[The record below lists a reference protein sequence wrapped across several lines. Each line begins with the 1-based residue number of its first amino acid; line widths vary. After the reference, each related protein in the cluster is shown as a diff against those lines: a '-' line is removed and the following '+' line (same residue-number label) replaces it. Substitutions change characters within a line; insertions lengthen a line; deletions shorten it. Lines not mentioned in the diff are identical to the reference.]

1 VTRRPGAG
9 GGAEPQDPPLAGV
22 RVLDL
27 TRYLAGP
34 FCTMLLADQGA
45 DVVKV
50 EALRGREFRPPG
62 AARDTYFFLS
72 SNRGKRS
79 LALDLANARG
89 RELLHSLLGRFD
101 VVVENFRPGVM
112 EALGLGHAELLER
125 FPRLVVCGISGFGAE
140 GPYRDRPGFDQVAQG
155 MSGFM
160 SLTGT
165 RESGPTRAGIAIADL
180 LAGIFAAQG
189 IALALLERERSG
201 SGQLVHTSLLEAMV
215 GVLSWGAGIYFE
227 SGAAPGPAGQHHP
240 LSSPYGRFRVGER
253 WLNIAAANDA
263 IWERLARA
271 LGRPGWLADPRF
283 ADVLARVRHRAELS
297 AEIEAALAGGSL
309 EHWVEM
315 LNAAGVPAGPVL
327 DVAEVFADPQVLAR
341 RMLVE
346 LPHPEVG
353 TFRTTGLPFK
363 LSRTPG
369 RIERR
374 PPLHGEHTDEVLLE
388 CGLAPAEVDALRRD
402 GVVGGAPSGRA

>member
-1 VTRRPGAG
+1 MPGGEGAGRAELAASPGA
-9 GGAEPQDPPLAGV
+9 PPLVGI

-34 FCTMLLADQGA
+34 FCSMLLADQGA

-50 EALRGREFRPPG
+50 EGPRGREFRPPG

-79 LALDLANARG
+79 LALDLRRAAG
-89 RELLHSLLGRFD
+89 RELLLRILPRFD
-101 VVVENFRPGVM
+101 AIVENFRPGVM
-112 EALGLGHAELLER
+112 EALGLGHAALLER
-125 FPRLVVCGISGFGAE
+125 FPRLVVCGISGFGAD
-140 GPYRDRPGFDQVAQG
+140 GPYRDRPGFDQIAQG

-180 LAGIFAAQG
+180 LAGIFAAHG
-189 IALALLERERSG
+189 ILLALLERERSG
-201 SGQLVHTSLLEAMV
+201 RGQLVHTSLLEAMV
-215 GVLSWGAGIYFE
+215 GVLSWGAGMYFE

-263 IWERLARA
+263 IWQRLCRA

-283 ADVLARVRHRAELS
+283 ADALARVRHRDELS
-297 AEIEAALAGGSL
+297 AEIEAALAGASV
-309 EHWVEM
+309 EHWALV

-346 LPHPEVG
+346 LPHPELG
-353 TFRTTGLPFK
+353 TFRTTGLPVK

-374 PPLHGEHTDEVLLE
+374 PPLHGEHSEEVLRE
-388 CGLAPAEVDALRRD
+388 CGLAPAEIDALRRD
-402 GVVGGAPSGRA
+402 GVIGLA

>member
-1 VTRRPGAG
+1 MV
-9 GGAEPQDPPLAGV
+9 LSGV

-34 FCTMLLADQGA
+34 FCTMLLSDHGA

-50 EALRGREFRPPG
+50 EPRRGREFRPPG
-62 AARDTYFFLS
+62 VATDNYFFLS
-72 SNRGKRS
+72 ANRGKRS
-79 LALDLANARG
+79 LTLDLGRPEG
-89 RELLHSLLGRFD
+89 RELLLRLLPHFD
-101 VVVENFRPGVM
+101 VLVENFRPGVM
-112 EALGLGHAELLER
+112 QALGLDPAVLALQH
-125 FPRLVVCGISGFGAE
+125 PRLVVCGISGFGAD
-140 GPYRDRPGFDQVAQG
+140 GPYRDRPGFDQIAQG

-165 RESGPTRAGIAIADL
+165 PESGPTRAGIAIGDL

-189 IALALLERERSG
+189 ILLALLERERSG
-201 SGQLVHTSLLEAMV
+201 RGQRVHTSLLEAMV
-215 GVLSWGAGIYFE
+215 GVLSWGAGMYFE
-227 SGAAPGPAGQHHP
+227 SGVAPGPSGQHHP

-271 LGRPGWLADPRF
+271 VGRPDWLADPRF
-283 ADVLARVRHRAELS
+283 ADVLARVRHRAELTR
-297 AEIEAALAGGSL
+297 ELEAALAGASV
-309 EHWVEM
+309 EHWVEL

-341 RMLVE
+341 EMLVE
-346 LPHPEVG
+346 LSHPELG
-353 TFRTTGLPFK
+353 RFFTTGIPVK
-363 LSRTPG
+363 LERTPG

-374 PPLHGEHTDEVLLE
+374 PPLHGEHSEEVLLE
-388 CGLAPAEVDALRRD
+388 CGVERAEVAALRRD
-402 GVVGGAPSGRA
+402 GII

>member
-1 VTRRPGAG
+1 M
-9 GGAEPQDPPLAGV
+9 

-34 FCTMLLADQGA
+34 FCTMLLADHGA

-50 EALRGREFRPPG
+50 EPLRGREFRPPG
-62 AARDTYFFLS
+62 ARRDTYFFLS

-79 LALDLANARG
+79 LTLDLGSPAG
-89 RELLHSLLGRFD
+89 RELLLRILPRFD
-101 VVVENFRPGVM
+101 ALVENFRPGVM
-112 EALGLGHAELLER
+112 EAMGLGHASLVAR
-125 FPRLVVCGISGFGAE
+125 FPRLVVCGISGFGAD

-155 MSGFM
+155 LSGFM

-189 IALALLERERSG
+189 ILLALLERERNG
-201 SGQLVHTSLLEAMV
+201 RGQVVHTSLLEAMV
-215 GVLSWGAGIYFE
+215 GVLSWGAGMYFE

-253 WLNIAAANDA
+253 WLNIAAGSDA

-271 LGRPGWLADPRF
+271 LGHPEWLADPRF
-283 ADVLARVRHRAELS
+283 ADGLARIRHREELG
-297 AEIEAALAGGSL
+297 AEIEAALAGGSV
-309 EHWVEM
+309 ERWVGT

-341 RMLVE
+341 GMRVE
-346 LPHPEVG
+346 LPHPELG
-353 TFRTTGLPFK
+353 TFRTTGLPVK

-388 CGLAPAEVDALRRD
+388 CGLARPEIDALRRD
-402 GVVGGAPSGRA
+402 GVIGPAR

>member
-1 VTRRPGAG
+1 MARGDRARSG
-9 GGAEPQDPPLAGV
+9 GGDAAPPLAGI

-50 EALRGREFRPPG
+50 EGPRGREFRPPG
-62 AARDTYFFLS
+62 AARDSYFFLS

-79 LALDLANARG
+79 LALDLASAAG
-89 RELLHSLLGRFD
+89 RELLLRILPRFD
-101 VVVENFRPGVM
+101 ALVENFRPGVM
-112 EALGLGHAELLER
+112 EAMGLGHASLLER
-125 FPRLVVCGISGFGAE
+125 FPRLVVCGISGFGAD
-140 GPYRDRPGFDQVAQG
+140 GPYRDRPGFDQIAQG

-180 LAGIFAAQG
+180 LAGTFAAHG
-189 IALALLERERSG
+189 ILLALLERERSG
-201 SGQLVHTSLLEAMV
+201 RGQVVHTSLLEAMV
-215 GVLSWGAGIYFE
+215 GVLSWGAGMYFE
-227 SGAAPGPAGQHHP
+227 GGGAPGPSGQHHP
-240 LSSPYGRFRVGER
+240 LSSPYGRFRARGR

-263 IWERLARA
+263 IWQRLCGA
-271 LGRPGWLADPRF
+271 LDRPVWLADPRF
-283 ADVLARVRHRAELS
+283 ANALARIRHRDELT
-297 AEIEAALAGGSL
+297 AEIEAVLAGAEV
-309 EHWVEM
+309 EHWVRV

-341 RMLVE
+341 GMLVE
-346 LPHPEVG
+346 LPHPELG
-353 TFRTTGLPFK
+353 TFRTTGLPVK

-374 PPLHGEHTDEVLLE
+374 PPLHGEHGDEILLE
-388 CGLAPAEVDALRRD
+388 CGLSRSEIDALRRD
-402 GVVGGAPSGRA
+402 GAIA